1 MVEYRHPE
9 EESLEN
15 KAWCWSSVSA
25 QGKVPCARSLHTGVG
40 FDNSLYVFGGYDGAQ
55 RVNDFY
61 RFNFETYKWSV
72 VVTESLPPSPR
83 DRHISV
89 VYGRSIYIYGG
100 YDGYNRVNDFYEYDV
115 DRNTWKEVISSGPP
129 PSARHSHSS
138 VVYKECM
145 YIFAGYDGLY
155 RNDFYKYDFT
165 TNSWESI
172 TDGLGTP
179 ELWPKPRYRTS
190 ACVVGDRMIIF
201 GGHDGARQL
210 NDFYSWDFESRTWQ
224 CIETL
229 GTQSPVP
236 RDSHVSVAYRDSLF
250 IFGGST
256 GNAKSDFWEFKF
268 EESKWHAVTAIGGSS
283 PCSRFCHIGAVVSKC
298 FYVFGG
304 YDGSQRLN
312 DFKQFRFEPECAEVP
327 KGSLQQDLRS
337 FVNDPRFSDVSL
349 LAEGQRIYAHKL
361 FLCRSTYFKAMLL
374 SDMRESCEEEIQ
386 LPSVSHK
393 VMLEVLR
400 YLYTDYIDVHLDMAM
415 DLFEAADLFCIDRLK
430 LMCEQTIHNSIDI
443 DNAANI
449 FQAAD
454 AHEAKTLRD
463 SALRF
468 IVSNFDQVSK
478 SQAFQEMARSNVDLV
493 IEILDKR

>member
-15 KAWCWSSVSA
+15 KAWCWSNVPA

-61 RFNFETYKWSV
+61 RFNFETNKWTVITSE
-72 VVTESLPPSPR
+72 TLPPSPR
-83 DRHISV
+83 DRHVSV

-100 YDGYNRVNDFYEYDV
+100 YDGYNRVNDFYEYSV
-115 DRNTWKEVISSGPP
+115 DKNIWREIISSGAA
-129 PSARHSHSS
+129 PSARHSHSA
-138 VVYKECM
+138 VVYKNCM
-145 YIFAGYDGLY
+145 YVFAGYDGLY
-155 RNDFYKYDFT
+155 RNDFYKYDFS
-165 TNSWESI
+165 TNAWESI
-172 TDGLGTP
+172 TDSLGSNDH
-179 ELWPKPRYRTS
+179 WPKPRYRTS
-190 ACVVGDRMIIF
+190 ASVVGDKMVIF

-210 NDFYSWDFESRTWQ
+210 NDFYAWHFDTNTWHA
-224 CIETL
+224 IECT
-229 GTQSPVP
+229 GPQSPVP
-236 RDSHVSVAYRDSLF
+236 RDSHVSVSYKDSLF

-268 EESKWHAVTAIGGSS
+268 DETKWQPVSAIAGSP
-283 PCSRFCHIGAVVSKC
+283 PCSRFCHIGAVIGKC

-312 DFKQFRFEPECAEVP
+312 DFKQFRFETDCAEIP
-327 KGSLQQDLRS
+327 KGSLLQDLRN
-337 FVNDPRFSDVSL
+337 FVNDSRFSDITL
-349 LAEGQRIYAHKL
+349 LADGQRIHAHKL
-361 FLCRSTYFKAMLL
+361 FLCRSSFFKAMLT
-374 SDMRESCEEEIQ
+374 SDMRESCETEIE
-386 LPSVSHK
+386 LPSVSHR
-393 VMLEVLR
+393 VMLEVLK
-400 YLYTDYIDVHLDMAM
+400 YLYTDHLEIHLDMAM

-430 LMCEQTIHNSIDI
+430 LMCEQTIHNSLDI
-443 DNAANI
+443 ENAANI

-454 AHEAKTLRD
+454 AHEAKSLRD

-478 SQAFQEMARSNVDLV
+478 TPTFQEMARNNVDLV